1 MSSDFYRVELDRV
14 ESRTLLSRENNLHI
28 ARRNQFPLMLAYA
41 CTFHKVQGLTIPYTV
56 LVLDLVKQKLFNCGQ
71 IYVALSRAKS
81 LAGLTI
87 I

>member
-14 ESRTLLSRENNLHI
+14 ESRTLLSRKNNLHK
-28 ARRNQFPLMLAYA
+28 ARRNQFPLMLAYP

-71 IYVALSRAKS
+71 IYVALSREI
-81 LAGLTI
+81 LERNL
-87 I
+87 